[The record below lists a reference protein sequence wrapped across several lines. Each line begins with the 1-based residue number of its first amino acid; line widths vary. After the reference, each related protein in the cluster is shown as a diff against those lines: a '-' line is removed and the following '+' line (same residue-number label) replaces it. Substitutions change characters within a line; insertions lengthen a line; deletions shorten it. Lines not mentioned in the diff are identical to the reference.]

1 MSPSPKVSSKVPPAS
16 AKKILSPEHAARWV
30 RAFQKGGKKVVFTN
44 GCFDLI
50 HSGHVT
56 YLEQARGLG
65 DALIIAL
72 NTDASVR
79 RLKGPDRPIVSLKDR
94 ARVVASLACVDVVTW
109 FTADTPEKVI
119 KKLLPK
125 VLVKGGDW
133 PVEKIVGAD
142 IVLAN
147 GGEVKSLGY
156 TEGRSTTELINKA
169 RATTET

>member
-1 MSPSPKVSSKVPPAS
+1 MSPVVPPSS

-30 RAFQKGGKKVVFTN
+30 RSFQKNGKKVVFTN

-56 YLEQARGLG
+56 YLEQARQLG
-65 DALIIAL
+65 DALVIGL

-79 RLKGPDRPIVSLKDR
+79 RIKGPDRPIVTLKDR
-94 ARVVASLACVDVVTW
+94 AKVVASLACVDIVTW

-133 PVEKIVGAD
+133 SVDKIIGAE
-142 IVLAN
+142 IVIAH

-156 TEGRSTTELINKA
+156 IEGKSTTNLINKA
-169 RATTET
+169 RSTDLV

>member
-1 MSPSPKVSSKVPPAS
+1 MSSKVAPNKVPPAS

-30 RAFQKGGKKVVFTN
+30 RSFQKSGKKVVFTN

-50 HSGHVT
+50 HSGHVS
-56 YLEQARGLG
+56 YLEQARNLG

-72 NTDASVR
+72 NTDASVK
-79 RLKGPDRPIVSLKDR
+79 RLKGQDRPIVSLKDR
-94 ARVVASLACVDVVTW
+94 AKVIASLACVDVVTW
-109 FTADTPEKVI
+109 FTADTPEKLI

-133 PVEKIVGAD
+133 PIEKILGAD
-142 IVLAN
+142 IVIAH

-156 TEGRSTTELINKA
+156 IEGRSTTKLIHRA
-169 RATTET
+169 RAASET

>member
-1 MSPSPKVSSKVPPAS
+1 MSPSNSTPLS

-30 RAFQKGGKKVVFTN
+30 RSFQKGGKKVVFTN

-56 YLEQARGLG
+56 YLEQARQVG

-72 NTDASVR
+72 NTDASVK
-79 RLKGPDRPIVSLKDR
+79 RLKGPDRPIVTLKDR
-94 ARVVASLACVDVVTW
+94 AKVIASLACVDVVTW
-109 FTADTPEKVI
+109 FTADTPEKLI

-125 VLVKGGDW
+125 ILVKGGDW

-142 IVLAN
+142 IVLSH
-147 GGEVKSLGY
+147 GGEVKSLDYIDGH
-156 TEGRSTTELINKA
+156 STTDLIRKA
-169 RATTET
+169 RTAH